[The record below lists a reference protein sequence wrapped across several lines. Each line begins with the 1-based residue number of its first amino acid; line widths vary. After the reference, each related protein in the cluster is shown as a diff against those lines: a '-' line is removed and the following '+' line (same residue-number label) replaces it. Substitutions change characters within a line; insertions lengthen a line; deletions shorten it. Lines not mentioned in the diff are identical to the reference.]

1 MAKRKI
7 LMYSL
12 FGLVAVS
19 LTSVAFANWIISGT
33 EAATSSNNVT
43 VQVGEVVDQRL
54 TATANVTEGKVCF
67 DAIKTD
73 TTGPITYGGTTSGED
88 LSFAISVTVTNA
100 VTSTNTVQSYFTGI
114 KLNWTLANDVPS
126 NALKDAIETNYII
139 SPLSTTE
146 VTLSPAVSGT
156 NTIDGKEISADWST
170 LGTSLKADI
179 TFKFKWNT
187 TTKDHGVTTAGDN
200 PCLVSSTATSTQVSN
215 CVTML
220 NALYSANGAKFTVT
234 ATPVS
239 SNS

>member
-33 EAATSSNNVT
+33 KAATSKDNVT

-54 TATANVTEGKVCF
+54 TATANVTEGKICF
-67 DAIKTD
+67 DAISSDKD
-73 TTGPITYGGTTSGED
+73 GPIKFGGTTSGED

-100 VTSTNTVQSYFTGI
+100 VTSTNTVQSYFAGI
-114 KLNWTLANDVPS
+114 KLNWTLADDDPS
-126 NALKDAIETNYII
+126 KALKTAIETNNYII

-146 VTLSPAVSGT
+146 DTLTPAVSGT
-156 NTIDGKEISADWST
+156 TTIDGKEISATWST
-170 LGTSLKADI
+170 SGTSLTAAI

-187 TTKDHGVTTAGDN
+187 TTETHGVTTAGNN
-200 PCLVSSTATSTQVSN
+200 PCLVSSSATSEQVDA
-215 CVTML
+215 CVAML

-239 SNS
+239 K